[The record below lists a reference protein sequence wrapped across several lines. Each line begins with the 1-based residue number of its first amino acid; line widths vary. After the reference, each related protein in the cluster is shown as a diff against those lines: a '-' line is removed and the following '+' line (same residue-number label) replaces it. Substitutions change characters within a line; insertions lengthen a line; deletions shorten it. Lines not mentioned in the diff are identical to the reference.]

1 MSNLFLSLI
10 EEEIEKRAASRA
22 AQMFAEW
29 REKSEKPTISED
41 IAHDGTVIRP
51 FILGGI
57 KYITRK
63 EAAALLCIKMPALW
77 RWTEKDHL
85 LTKKKLGRKVYYL
98 YDDVVNLAMK
108 GEQRKDLF

>member
-1 MSNLFLSLI
+1 MQNFFLDLI
-10 EEEIEKRAASRA
+10 EQEIEKRAASRA

-63 EAAALLCIKMPALW
+63 EAAALLGIKMPALW

-85 LTKKKLGRKVYYL
+85 LTKK
-98 YDDVVNLAMK
+98 NLAERCITCMMMSST
-108 GEQRKDLF
+108 LP